1 MDPLK
6 LREATADLHAQ
17 TEEGV
22 PLMKPDLTLNEYV
35 SVLQRFYRAV
45 AAWESWAETH
55 VPEKWRAM
63 FEQRRRSRL
72 LLEDFHA
79 LGVTSEEASWGEVPF
94 PVLDTDASFLG
105 AMYVVEGSTLGG
117 QYIARHVEEVLNF
130 TPGVG
135 DAYFR
140 GYGENTGAMWKEFR
154 TVVTAMDEAD
164 SDQVIEGARKMFGMF
179 ARCLKEGQTVDAWAG
194 TRP

>member
-45 AAWESWAETH
+45 AAWENWAETH

-79 LGVTSEEASWGEVPF
+79 LGVTSDEYSWGKVPF
-94 PVLDTDASFLG
+94 PVLESDASFLG

-130 TPGVG
+130 APGVG

-140 GYGENTGAMWKEFR
+140 GYGESTGAMWKEFR
-154 TVVTAMDEAD
+154 AVVAEFDERSA
-164 SDQVIEGARKMFGMF
+164 DQVIEGARKMFRMF
-179 ARCLKEGQTVDAWAG
+179 AHCLKEEQTVGA
-194 TRP
+194 

>member
-1 MDPLK
+1 MDPLR

-22 PLMKPDLTLNEYV
+22 PLMKPDLTLTEYV

-45 AAWESWAETH
+45 AAWETWAETH
-55 VPEKWRAM
+55 VPEQWRAM

-72 LLEDFHA
+72 LLEDFHS
-79 LGVTSEEASWGEVPF
+79 LGVTSDEAAWSELPF
-94 PVLDTDASFLG
+94 PVLESDASFLG

-117 QYIARHVEEVLNF
+117 QYIARHVEEVLQF

-140 GYGENTGAMWKEFR
+140 GYGDRTGEMWKEFR
-154 TVVTAMDEAD
+154 AVVAGIDDRD
-164 SDQVIEGARKMFGMF
+164 SGEVIDGARKMFGMF
-179 ARCLKEGQTVDAWAG
+179 AHCLKEGQTVGA
-194 TRP
+194 